1 MVKKSKKAK
10 ESAGPV
16 EKPMTKRQIADT
28 VAKKKK
34 SKR

>member
-1 MVKKSKKAK
+1 MAKKSKKTK
-10 ESAGPV
+10 KSGPV
-16 EKPMTKRQIADT
+16 EIPMTKRQIANT